1 MWLVRSKQFAVV
13 IIDDNRPFSMGE
25 TDAMKDFLKLLAP
38 QFYIPTSEDVVFQV
52 DCLYERALA
61 DTKKALK
68 SFEFFSVA
76 VDGWTSPSTV
86 HLVGVVGSGITAD
99 FHVHHFTIGTVPLLR
114 SFSSVIAESLGQLL
128 NRLELPESRMQAIV
142 IDNARNMKA
151 IIDHFPTVNE
161 QDCMAHTLQLV
172 LTVVSEFYGSLY

>member
-1 MWLVRSKQFAVV
+1 
-13 IIDDNRPFSMGE
+13 MGE
-25 TDAMKDFLKLLAP
+25 EAAIEMGSIAC
-38 QFYIPTSEDVVFQV
+38 Q
-52 DCLYERALA
+52 YERALA
-61 DTKKALK
+61 DAKKALK

-86 HLVGVVGSGITAD
+86 HLVSVVGSGITAD
-99 FHVHHFTIGTVPLLR
+99 FHVHHFTIGTVPLR

-151 IIDHFPTVNE
+151 IIDHFPIVNE